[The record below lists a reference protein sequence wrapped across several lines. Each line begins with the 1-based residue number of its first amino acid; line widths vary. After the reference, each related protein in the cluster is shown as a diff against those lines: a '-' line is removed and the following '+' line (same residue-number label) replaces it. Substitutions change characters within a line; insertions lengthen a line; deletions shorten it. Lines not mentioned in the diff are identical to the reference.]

1 MPSEFACTIPLQRP
15 TWDVIQ
21 NFHHKDNIKHAVPHR
36 NHTCVSLNY
45 ANPTIFELK
54 TSKSVTIDADAD
66 HSKSSVPCEPRKTSC
81 FSAYVH
87 RGFDAQL
94 QKRLRNEPSPSLSLH
109 LCKVFAHSCFSRFF
123 PNASPLKCPSCPRTH
138 SILLLYR
145 NGLISTS
152 TGKRESFRPQFGHFP
167 SCALMTSSGGL
178 SSAPSYNTQ
187 PQPWQTTR

>member
-1 MPSEFACTIPLQRP
+1 MGSQLYSKLFALNLCSLRHLITSQKECLCDLPVKRLMRDLSSCQKRRKRHHLPSEFACTIPLQRP

-66 HSKSSVPCEPRKTSC
+66 HSKSSVPCEHRKMSC

-94 QKRLRNEPSPSLSLH
+94 QKRLRNELSPSL
-109 LCKVFAHSCFSRFF
+109 
-123 PNASPLKCPSCPRTH
+123 
-138 SILLLYR
+138 
-145 NGLISTS
+145 
-152 TGKRESFRPQFGHFP
+152 
-167 SCALMTSSGGL
+167 
-178 SSAPSYNTQ
+178 
-187 PQPWQTTR
+187 